1 MMTSASVSTSTQ
13 SDAEAPMPWR
23 LMVLAPAGELVP
35 PEATLR
41 GPVQHHDRQEPH
53 RNLPPLPFVA
63 FWCER
68 LAGSS
73 AQPELD

>member
-1 MMTSASVSTSTQ
+1 MMTSTSTSTKL
-13 SDAEAPMPWR
+13 DAEAPMPWR
-23 LMVLAPAGELVP
+23 LMVLALAGELVP

-53 RNLPPLPFVA
+53 RNLPLLPFSA

-68 LAGSS
+68 PAESS
-73 AQPELD
+73 AQPEFD